1 MALRVIGVGLGAEAV
16 APSGWELKA
25 DRPVGGLGDADV
37 GCGTGTLG
45 EVPAASTIDPFSA
58 CSRAACMYPKQR
70 YQDQGVPTNQ
80 RAKWEQQNAQDTSC
94 PQPEIGGSPSLFLN
108 HHSITNMHHKTGST
122 LVHYD
127 K

>member
-1 MALRVIGVGLGAEAV
+1 MPIAVAGEMALRVIGVGLGAEAV

-58 CSRAACMYPKQR
+58 CSRAACMHPKQR
-70 YQDQGVPTNQ
+70 YQDQGANQSMSKMGAAKCSRYKLPT
-80 RAKWEQQNAQDTSC
+80 A
-94 PQPEIGGSPSLFLN
+94 
-108 HHSITNMHHKTGST
+108 
-122 LVHYD
+122 
-127 K
+127 